1 MVQVVLVMHQP
12 LGSAFVH
19 CAGHVLGQTPDLV
32 LMDITPSD
40 TPEDKAAQLQQVLSQ
55 APATLVLSDIFG
67 ATPFNIARKAVEAI
81 QAQGGS
87 AELVTGTNL
96 CMIIKALTGP
106 RDNLQEL
113 AELVRAS
120 GTKGI
125 VSACCTP

>member
-12 LGSAFVH
+12 LGTAFMH
-19 CAGHVLGQTPDLV
+19 CAAHVLGNKPDLV
-32 LMDITPSD
+32 LMDIGPADS
-40 TPEDKAAQLQQVLSQ
+40 PEDKTMQLRGILAQ

-67 ATPFNIARKAVEAI
+67 ATPFNIARKAVEETH
-81 QAQGGS
+81 AQGGN
-87 AELVTGTNL
+87 AQMVTGTNL

-113 AELVRAS
+113 MELVRVS

>member
-1 MVQVVLVMHQP
+1 MVRVVLVMHQP

-19 CAGHVLGQTPDLV
+19 CAGHVLGCEPDIV
-32 LMDITPSD
+32 LMDITPADS
-40 TPEDKAAQLQQVLSQ
+40 PEDKVNQLQAILADAS
-55 APATLVLSDIFG
+55 ATLVLTDIFG
-67 ATPFNIARKAVEAI
+67 ATPFNIARKAVEAT
-81 QAQGGS
+81 QAQGAR

-113 AELVRAS
+113 VELVRAS
-120 GTKGI
+120 GAKGI

>member
-106 RDNLQEL
+106 RDNLQ
-113 AELVRAS
+113 
-120 GTKGI
+120 
-125 VSACCTP
+125 